1 MNYTQFAFTV
11 SEMAAARNVSWSAA
25 VETDPSGR
33 HWSASIGAWS
43 ACASDPVRT
52 LAALTHAVGLPAV
65 AVDTVSGDDE
75 SE

>member
-25 VETDPSGR
+25 VETDQSGR

-43 ACASDPVRT
+43 ACAADPVRT
-52 LAALTHAVGLPAV
+52 LAALTHAIGLPAV
-65 AVDTVSGDDE
+65 AADISGGDDS